1 MISRA
6 AAMEGILA
14 VKGAAADASPS
25 LTMGTEPS
33 SERERETK
41 REKGGKMWRKRKAK
55 QGRTAQMNTKT
66 ITMKQ
71 KLKNEG

>member
-41 REKGGKMWRKRKAK
+41 REKGGKM
-55 QGRTAQMNTKT
+55 
-66 ITMKQ
+66 
-71 KLKNEG
+71 